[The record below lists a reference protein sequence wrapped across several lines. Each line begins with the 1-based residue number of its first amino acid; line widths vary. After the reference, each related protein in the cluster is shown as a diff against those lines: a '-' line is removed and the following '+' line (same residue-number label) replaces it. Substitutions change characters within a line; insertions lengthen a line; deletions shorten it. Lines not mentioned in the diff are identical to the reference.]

1 MHRVVTDTRDNS
13 GRRLLEAGPW
23 LMSRVD
29 AENWA
34 EILRDL
40 GYKAHVERMNGDLS
54 GGSSDDDFA
63 SALAGMA

>member
-1 MHRVVTDTRDNS
+1 MHRVVTDTYDNH

-23 LMSRVD
+23 LMSRED

-34 EILRDL
+34 EILRDM
-40 GYKAHVERMNGDLS
+40 GYKAHVQRMSGDLS
-54 GGSSDDDFA
+54 GGSADDDFA